1 MNSPFFLD
9 FMKAK
14 MELYAS
20 PQEEE
25 QQENRI
31 VGGQKI
37 ATKNKVVTM
46 MAGSSSCLV
55 LKVDTLMNHHQG
67 SLINFQQGVYLGE
80 DTRTTKMKKNNKE
93 KVVDPYAGVET
104 PPPTNLNYFS
114 SSEEEYFSA
123 LEDEEDDEDHDKE
136 METKPKK
143 KRTLTFSC
151 IGSRKKKKARKH

>member
-1 MNSPFFLD
+1 
-9 FMKAK
+9 MKAK
-14 MELYAS
+14 MILYAS
-20 PQEEE
+20 RPQEKG

-31 VGGQKI
+31 VAGQKI
-37 ATKNKVVTM
+37 ATKNNHTD
-46 MAGSSSCLV
+46 SSSL
-55 LKVDTLMNHHQG
+55 LIKVDTLLKINQG

-80 DTRTTKMKKNNKE
+80 DRTTKTKKNNME

-104 PPPTNLNYFS
+104 PSPTNRNYFS

-143 KRTLTFSC
+143 KRTLTFSR
-151 IGSRKKKKARKH
+151 IGNRKKKKARKH

>member
-1 MNSPFFLD
+1 
-9 FMKAK
+9 MKTK
-14 MELYAS
+14 MELFHAP
-20 PQEEE
+20 PQEE
-25 QQENRI
+25 QQATNRM
-31 VGGQKI
+31 VAAGKNLQKI

-46 MAGSSSCLV
+46 TDSSSFLI
-55 LKVDTLMNHHQG
+55 KVDILMNHHQG

-136 METKPKK
+136 METKSKK